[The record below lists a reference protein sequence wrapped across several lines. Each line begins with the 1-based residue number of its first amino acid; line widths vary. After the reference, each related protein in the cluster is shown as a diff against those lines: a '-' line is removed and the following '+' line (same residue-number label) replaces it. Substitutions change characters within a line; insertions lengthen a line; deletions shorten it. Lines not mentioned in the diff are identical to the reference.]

1 MFGVAVTS
9 GAAKAELRTTSIRFE
24 LTVSF
29 ITELSVTLS
38 LNLQVPVAV
47 EVVVEKMLLVPFAP
61 VMSEKGSPLKDSS
74 H

>member
-9 GAAKAELRTTSIRFE
+9 GAAKAELRTTSIGFE